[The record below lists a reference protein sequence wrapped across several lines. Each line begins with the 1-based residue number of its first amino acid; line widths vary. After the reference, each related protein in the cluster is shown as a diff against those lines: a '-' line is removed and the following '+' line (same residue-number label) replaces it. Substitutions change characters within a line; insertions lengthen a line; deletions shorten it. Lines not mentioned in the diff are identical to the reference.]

1 MLIWCFHKSKEC
13 NLICSLHLSLGFQF
27 CSRFTYPAGFFL
39 FIYHSCLHCW
49 ILSNNFPG
57 CTLLSSSFYIFH
69 IFLHPF
75 HATTVFSYPLQF
87 HLLFICLIF
96 SVLQKK
102 LVVFTMLQNV
112 KKKKN
117 HVFAVSVCLYMH
129 LRQTNINYTLLSVHL
144 LLRYSRHFLGLRGS
158 EQLRDLDLFRM
169 KNRIASPLIR
179 NKCYREDGERLIS
192 QILRKHDRQ

>member
-1 MLIWCFHKSKEC
+1 ML
-13 NLICSLHLSLGFQF
+13 
-27 CSRFTYPAGFFL
+27 
-39 FIYHSCLHCW
+39 
-49 ILSNNFPG
+49 
-57 CTLLSSSFYIFH
+57 
-69 IFLHPF
+69 
-75 HATTVFSYPLQF
+75 
-87 HLLFICLIF
+87 
-96 SVLQKK
+96 
-102 LVVFTMLQNV
+102 
-112 KKKKN
+112 KKKN